1 MPESQAVCLLEGR
14 LAEQA
19 VELERLRAETRTLPA
34 RGDLEIRHHE
44 ALDRAQAR
52 VQELEADGGG
62 VATLQA
68 QMDGLRLELV
78 RTEGR
83 LLEARER
90 QSQAEA
96 DRARAIE
103 EQA

>member
-1 MPESQAVCLLEGR
+1 MELADSSAYLEDYQACYAGQLQLDRRVKEELAQVRASQDTEASSS
-14 LAEQA
+14 AQ
-19 VELERLRAETRTLPA
+19 PA
-34 RGDLEIRHHE
+34 RGDLEW
-44 ALDRAQAR
+44 Q
-52 VQELEADGGG
+52 GGG

-90 QSQAEA
+90 
-96 DRARAIE
+96 
-103 EQA
+103 